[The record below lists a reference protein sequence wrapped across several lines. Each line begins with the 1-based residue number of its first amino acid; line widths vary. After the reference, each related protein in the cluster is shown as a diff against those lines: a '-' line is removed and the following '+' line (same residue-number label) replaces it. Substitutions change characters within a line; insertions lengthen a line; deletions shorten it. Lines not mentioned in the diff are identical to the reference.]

1 MRLADA
7 QYPIN
12 WQENMFRHAL
22 IFLGDKTFVSWQC
35 GDCPKSV
42 LPLLPKKNTKISYFS
57 YFYFLKQ
64 KKEHFFKILFCNI
77 GYRKIFEP

>member
-12 WQENMFRHAL
+12 WQENVFRHAL

-42 LPLLPKKNTKISYFS
+42 LPLLPKN
-57 YFYFLKQ
+57 
-64 KKEHFFKILFCNI
+64 KILK
-77 GYRKIFEP
+77 YRLFLIFIF